1 MRVKLLIVIGFLVG
15 SLMAGCSSNHTEET
29 QQSST
34 PSQPETH
41 SQHQHSSEIVMGDKR
56 VKTPSY
62 EVMPKFLKNKPENMQ
77 LIYTSASQHK
87 ELLEQIPCYCGCG
100 ESVGHKNNYDCFI
113 HDNKENGAIV
123 WDDHG
128 TKCGVC
134 LEIAAQAMIDYQ
146 NGKSVQEIRENIDAQ
161 YKQGYAEPTP
171 TPEI

>member
-1 MRVKLLIVIGFLVG
+1 MKKKLLIVGAFLLG
-15 SLMAGCSSNHTEET
+15 SFITGCSSNHTEESQHT
-29 QQSST
+29 SS
-34 PSQPETH
+34 PSQSETE
-41 SQHQHSSEIVMGDKR
+41 SQQHSSHMVVGDKR
-56 VKTPSY
+56 VETPSY
-62 EVMPKFLKNKPENMQ
+62 EVMPEFLKSKPENMQ

-87 ELLEQIPCYCGCG
+87 ELLEQMPCYCGCG

-113 HDNKENGAIV
+113 HENKENGAIV
-123 WDDHG
+123 WDEHG

-146 NGKSVQEIRENIDAQ
+146 NGKSVEEIREDIDAQ